1 MPVFLRRSSD
11 LADIPIE
18 YSWIATTGS
27 HAPVE
32 RPNRLAGAARLLDTN
47 FSAIR
52 DDWWDLART
61 LGQTPSAEL
70 GHAPTASS
78 YSSDL
83 GVMMTWERIVI
94 AAAGDPAPLLVICDD
109 PWLFRHFTGMAG
121 VTAGAAPSLRWETLK
136 LRIRGTAARL
146 KYACRAA
153 CAALALHGDRRKY
166 TGTEAPALIVYGHP
180 GSNSDG
186 NDAYFGDLMNKIPNL
201 QRMLHVDCGVAR
213 ARELSGDRTMSFHGW
228 GSALR
233 AAGLV
238 FAKWRPSAQDKSGR
252 HGWLVR
258 RAAAREG
265 GAAAAAATRWQS
277 ICQAA
282 WIAQVKPVAIA
293 WPWESHPWERALIR
307 TARNHGVKTI
317 GYQHTVVGKHLYNYG
332 AAANSDGVNG
342 IPELV
347 MCNGPS
353 YRDQLEKWGVPAD
366 RLSVAGAFRLPVP
379 RHLKFEPTAPV
390 FVALS
395 SDPVISTQM
404 LQAIRQVVSNA
415 GKTNRRFLLK
425 EHPLY
430 PFSFEP
436 GPGVE
441 RTDVELTKHDA
452 LSLVLYATGTVGLEA
467 VIAGL
472 PTVRFLPEGKVA
484 IDILPLNISV
494 PTAEAIELD
503 DVLAVAEPQP
513 SIRREIIIA
522 PVDMAHWRDCLRTT

>member
-11 LADIPIE
+11 LAGIPID

-32 RPNRLAGAARLLDTN
+32 RPNRLANAARLLDTH

-52 DDWWDLART
+52 DDWWELART
-61 LGQTPSAEL
+61 LGQSPSAEL

-94 AAAGDPAPLLVICDD
+94 EAAGKSTPLLVICDD
-109 PWLFRHFTGMAG
+109 PWLFRHFAGMTG
-121 VTAGAAPSLRWETLK
+121 VTAGAAPSLMRETLK
-136 LRIRGTAARL
+136 LRIRGMAARL
-146 KYACRAA
+146 KYAFRAA
-153 CAALALHGDRRKY
+153 YAALALRGDRRKY
-166 TGTEAPALIVYGHP
+166 TGTGAPALLVYGHP
-180 GSNSDG
+180 GSNADG
-186 NDAYFGDLMNKIPNL
+186 NDAYFGDLMNEIPGL
-201 QRMLHVDCGVAR
+201 RRMLHVDCGVAR
-213 ARELSGDRTMSFHGW
+213 ARELAGERTMSFHGW

-252 HGWLVR
+252 YGWLVR
-258 RAAAREG
+258 RAAEREG

-282 WIAQVKPVAIA
+282 WLAQTKPAAIA

-307 TARNHGVKTI
+307 SAHDHGVKTA

-332 AAANSDGVNG
+332 TAANSNGLDG
-342 IPELV
+342 IPDTVL
-347 MCNGPS
+347 CNGPS
-353 YRDQLEKWGVPAD
+353 YRDQLETWGVPAD
-366 RLSVAGAFRLPVP
+366 RLLVAGAFRLPVP
-379 RHLKFEPTAPV
+379 RALKFDPAAPV

-404 LQAIRQVVSNA
+404 LLAIRQAVSNA
-415 GKTNRRFLLK
+415 GEAKRRFLLK

-430 PFSFEP
+430 PFPFEP
-436 GPGVE
+436 GPGIE
-441 RTDVELTKHDA
+441 RTEVELTKHAA
-452 LSLVLYATGTVGLEA
+452 LSAVLYATGTVGLEA
-467 VIAGL
+467 VMAGL
-472 PTVRFLPEGKVA
+472 PTIRFLPEGKVA
-484 IDILPLNISV
+484 IDILPLNITV
-494 PTAEAIELD
+494 PTAEAIELN
-503 DVLAVAEPQP
+503 DVLTAAEPQN
-513 SIRREIIIA
+513 SIRREDIIA
-522 PVDMAHWRDCLRTT
+522 PVDMAYWRNCLGTT